1 MLRLLLS
8 GGKDDIMDFMAI
20 VREKAAA
27 LAHGAVKTSGAVVE
41 TVKSNLAI
49 ADKEAETTKI
59 FRQLGALV
67 YEAYKAG
74 NDVDPDAVAE
84 KCAAL
89 DDCYSE
95 IEALKEKVNDIKNT
109 KICPACGAKVKAEF
123 KFCPVCGAKMD

>member
-1 MLRLLLS
+1 MPLGG
-8 GGKDDIMDFMAI
+8 GGKEVIMDFMAI
-20 VREKAAA
+20 VREKATA

-67 YEAYKAG
+67 YDAYKAG
-74 NDVDPDAVAE
+74 NDVDADAVAE

-89 DDCYSE
+89 DDCFSE
-95 IEALKEKVNDIKNT
+95 IDVLKEKVNDIKNT
-109 KICPACGAKVKAEF
+109 KTCSACNAKVKGDYN
-123 KFCPVCGAKMD
+123 FCPVCGAKMD